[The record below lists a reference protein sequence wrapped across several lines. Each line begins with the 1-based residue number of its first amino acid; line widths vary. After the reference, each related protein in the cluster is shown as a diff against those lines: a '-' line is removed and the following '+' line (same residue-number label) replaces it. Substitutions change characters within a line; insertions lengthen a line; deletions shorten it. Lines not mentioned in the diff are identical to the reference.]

1 VTDAE
6 PAIGRTGGLDAVSL
20 LRALVSHR
28 LPAVVLDEARA
39 RGARSAALYVIDI
52 DGSCLMKLDG
62 DEPFP
67 DVLDLPFGVGPE
79 MPVEAIAGVAAHV
92 QMKLADTATLAM
104 RVRDRA
110 VGVLLATGG
119 DRHALQELADQA
131 GLALELDGGYT
142 DVLHRARRR
151 RTVEPAAEIQQDLM
165 PPRIAALHRGS
176 VAAGVLPGYDV
187 GGDFFDYAENAE
199 GLWLTVADAMGKG
212 TAAAAMSSIA
222 IGALRAARRNN
233 DDLHAVATLMHETIL
248 QLTDGD
254 SYTTAIVALWDAD
267 AQILRWI
274 NCGHPRPLL
283 LDPGGSV
290 EELRGVPV
298 PPLGLLGRGR
308 EFPIAEHR
316 FGPGQRLLLYS
327 DGVSERRDAEGRPM
341 GVDRVK
347 ALLAETA
354 GQTAAHSVRQ
364 IQNAVTDRS
373 RRPLRDDATLLVLNA
388 H

>member
-6 PAIGRTGGLDAVSL
+6 RADGRAGHRDAVGL

-28 LPAVVLDEARA
+28 LPAVVLEEARA
-39 RGARSAALYVIDI
+39 RGARSAALYIIDI
-52 DGSCLMKLDG
+52 EGSCLMKLAG
-62 DEPFP
+62 DAPFP

-79 MPVEAIAGVAAHV
+79 MPVEAIPGVAAHV
-92 QMKLADTATLAM
+92 LTKLDDVATLPM

-110 VGVLLATGG
+110 VGVLLTTGG
-119 DRHALQELADQA
+119 GGPVFQELADQA

-142 DVLHRARRR
+142 DALQRARRR
-151 RTVEPAAEIQQDLM
+151 RTVEPAAEIQQNLL

-222 IGALRAARRNN
+222 IGALRAARRNG
-233 DDLHAVATLMHETIL
+233 DDLHDVAVLMHETIL
-248 QLTDGD
+248 ELTDGE
-254 SYTTAIVALWDAD
+254 SFVTAIVGLWNAD
-267 AQILRWI
+267 AQTLRWI

-283 LDPGGSV
+283 VDVGGSV
-290 EELRGVPV
+290 EELQSAPV
-298 PPLGLLGRGR
+298 APLGLLGRR
-308 EFPIAEHR
+308 RDFPIAEHR
-316 FGPGQRLLLYS
+316 LGTGQRLLLYS

-341 GVDRVK
+341 GVEGVK
-347 ALLAETA
+347 ALLAGTA
-354 GQTAAHSVRQ
+354 GDTAAHTVREL
-364 IQNAVTDRS
+364 QNAVIDMS
-373 RRPLRDDATLLVLNA
+373 RRPLRDDATLLVLSA